1 MPFFPLAV
9 GFLGGLEVL
18 TRPAER
24 LDVSTSAVALAWLL
38 RRSPVM
44 IPIPGTKSL
53 EHLGDNIRATEVATQ
68 LTDEEVRALAE
79 VEDEESATLSMMS
92 TQMADASAPQVSA
105 THCDITH
112 TDCRAPRDPDRSRRG
127 AG

>member
-1 MPFFPLAV
+1 MLAACERDGIAFVPFFPLAV

-92 TQMADASAPQVSA
+92 TQMADALG
-105 THCDITH
+105 
-112 TDCRAPRDPDRSRRG
+112 RRRRG
-127 AG
+127 SSPSAAMQT